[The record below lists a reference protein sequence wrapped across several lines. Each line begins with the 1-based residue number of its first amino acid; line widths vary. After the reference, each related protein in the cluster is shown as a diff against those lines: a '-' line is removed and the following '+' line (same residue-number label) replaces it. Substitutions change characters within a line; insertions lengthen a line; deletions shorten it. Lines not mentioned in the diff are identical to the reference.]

1 MDESRNVCL
10 CPHRRFSRSGIV
22 STMNNEA
29 DGASPGHGVRTA
41 PLLLLA
47 LSALGVVFGDLGT
60 SPLYALQEAFHGTR
74 GVTPTRE
81 NVLGIV
87 SLFLWALI
95 LMVSVKYVAV
105 LMRAG
110 NRGEGGIL
118 ALLALLTG
126 EKAMSPRR
134 TAVFVTL
141 AMIGTAMLYGDGIIT
156 PAVSVLS
163 AVEGLQVATPALGPS
178 VIPITVCI
186 LVLLF
191 AVQPFGSG
199 RVGVLFGPI
208 LGTWFVVIAILG
220 GVTLASNPAA
230 IAAVN
235 PIYAVRFFIHNG
247 ARGFFALGAVVLC
260 LTGGEALYADMG
272 HFGRGPIRMA
282 WYYLALP
289 SLILSY
295 LGQAALL
302 LRNPAAATRPF
313 YSCVP
318 SRFLYPMVVLATLA
332 TIVASQALIAA
343 VFSLTRQAAQLG
355 LSPRV
360 QVVHTSGSVIGQ
372 IYLPALNWVL
382 MFSTVAIVLAFRSSD
397 RLAAAFGL
405 AVSAT
410 MAITTLLFAAVARLR
425 WNWRWLAVAA
435 VAGTF
440 LIADIAFVMA
450 NAFKFVD
457 GGWLPV
463 LIGAI
468 VYLLMSTWQTGKR
481 MLADCTRERA
491 LPLKEFLE
499 SLARH
504 PPHRVRGTGVFLAA
518 DHEGVPIVLLH
529 HLKHNQVLH
538 ENVVLLTI
546 TTEETPAIEDEQRVS
561 AETLTLGFHRVV
573 GRYGFMEEPD
583 APHLLELA
591 RQLGIP
597 IDPDQT
603 TYYLGRTTI
612 VPPDQTRTS
621 FPARLRIRLFTL
633 MKRNDRSATLYF
645 HIPPNRVVELGTRFQ
660 L

>member
-1 MDESRNVCL
+1 
-10 CPHRRFSRSGIV
+10 V
-22 STMNNEA
+22 SEDA
-29 DGASPGHGVRTA
+29 SHEHGAKARGF
-41 PLLLLA
+41 PLLLLS

-74 GVTPTRE
+74 GVAPTAE

-126 EKAMSPRR
+126 DRTTPARR
-134 TAVFVTL
+134 NALFTTL
-141 AMIGTAMLYGDGIIT
+141 ALVGTAMLYGDGIIT

-163 AVEGLQVATPALGPS
+163 AVEGLQVATPALGPL
-178 VIPITVCI
+178 VIPITVAI

-199 RVGVLFGPI
+199 RVGVLFGPV
-208 LGTWFVVIAILG
+208 LALWFVVIAILG
-220 GVTLASNPAA
+220 AVTLASNPAA
-230 IAAVN
+230 LAAVN
-235 PIYAVRFFIHNG
+235 PLYAVRFFAHNG

-272 HFGRGPIRMA
+272 HFGRRPIRAA

-289 SLILSY
+289 SLVLSY

-302 LRNPAAATRPF
+302 LRNPAAAARPF
-313 YSCVP
+313 YACVP
-318 SRFLYPMVVLATLA
+318 ARFLYPMVVLATLA

-382 MFSTVAIVLAFRSSD
+382 MFATVAIVLAFRSSD

-405 AVSAT
+405 AVSTT

-425 WNWRWLAVAA
+425 WQWRWISVIS
-435 VAGTF
+435 VAGLF
-440 LIADIAFVMA
+440 LIADVAFVVA
-450 NAFKFVD
+450 NAFKFLD
-457 GGWLPV
+457 GGWLPL
-463 LIGAI
+463 LIGAF
-468 VYLLMSTWQTGKR
+468 VYLLMSTWQMGRR
-481 MLADCTRERA
+481 MLASCTRERA
-491 LPLKEFLE
+491 LPLEEFLR
-499 SLARH
+499 SLERN

-518 DHEGVPIVLLH
+518 DHDGVPIVLLH

-546 TTEETPAIEDEQRVS
+546 TTEEVPAVAEAKRVEV
-561 AETLTLGFHRVV
+561 ETLTLGFERVV

-583 APHLLELA
+583 APHVLERA
-591 RQLGIP
+591 RDLGLP
-597 IDPDQT
+597 IDCDRT

-612 VPPDQTRTS
+612 VPPDQSRNSLLT
-621 FPARLRIRLFTL
+621 RLRIRLFAL

-645 HIPPNRVVELGTRFQ
+645 GIPPNRVVELGTRFV